1 MCPAWRWCS
10 PMREGRN
17 ARAAGWSSPKWAPTP
32 PMTISATAAR
42 RPSDDRISF
51 PPLLAGEVPPPG
63 RTSGRDNGGTFRT
76 MNPQRA
82 GWLVAAAALIADQLS
97 KNYLLYGLDF
107 RSLGPAARIA
117 ILPFFDL
124 VMVWNRGV
132 SYGLFQAGSFVGTLV
147 LTGFSLAAVVALSW
161 GLMKAERPILG
172 VGLGLV
178 IGGALGNVI
187 ARILYGAVGDFFR
200 FYAFGH
206 DWYVFKVAA
215 AAITV
220 GVVVLLLDAFI
231 RPESKSV
238 GSRQSGD

>member
-1 MCPAWRWCS
+1 
-10 PMREGRN
+10 
-17 ARAAGWSSPKWAPTP
+17 
-32 PMTISATAAR
+32 MT
-42 RPSDDRISF
+42 
-51 PPLLAGEVPPPG
+51 
-63 RTSGRDNGGTFRT
+63 
-76 MNPQRA
+76 PQRA
-82 GWLVAAAALIADQLS
+82 GWLVVLAALLADQLS

-107 RSLGPAARIA
+107 RSLGPAARIQ
-117 ILPFFDL
+117 ILPIFDL

-132 SYGLFQAGSFVGTLV
+132 SYGLFQAGSFTATLM
-147 LTGFSLAAVVALSW
+147 LAIFSLVAVVALSW
-161 GLMKAERPILG
+161 WLIRCERAILG

-187 ARILYGAVGDFFR
+187 DRILYGAVADFFH

-206 DWYVFKVAA
+206 DWYVFNVAD

>member
-1 MCPAWRWCS
+1 
-10 PMREGRN
+10 
-17 ARAAGWSSPKWAPTP
+17 
-32 PMTISATAAR
+32 MT
-42 RPSDDRISF
+42 
-51 PPLLAGEVPPPG
+51 
-63 RTSGRDNGGTFRT
+63 
-76 MNPQRA
+76 PQRA
-82 GWLVAAAALIADQLS
+82 GWLVALAALAADQFS
-97 KNYLLYGLDF
+97 KDYLLYGLDF
-107 RSLGPAARIA
+107 RALGPSARIQV
-117 ILPFFDL
+117 LPIFDL

-132 SYGLFQAGSFVGTLV
+132 SYGLFQAGSFAGMAM
-147 LTGFSLAAVVALSW
+147 LTIFSLIAVVALSFW
-161 GLMKAERPILG
+161 LIKAERSILG

-187 ARILYGAVGDFFR
+187 DRILYGAVADFFH

-206 DWYVFKVAA
+206 DWYVFNVAD